1 MDKAPDAFLTIG
13 EMADRLGVK
22 THILRYWEEQFPMLK
37 PLKRAGGRRLYRPS
51 DVVLLDQIQDLLS
64 KQGYTIRGA
73 RAFLAK
79 GGKPEIAAAAAPAPI
94 AAPAPAPSGDIFARP
109 AASPLVPELRAIRDR
124 LAQALAVPDYSIT

>member
-1 MDKAPDAFLTIG
+1 MDKAPEAFLTIG

-51 DVVLLDQIQDLLS
+51 DVALLDQIQDLLS

-73 RAFLAK
+73 RAYLAK
-79 GGKPEIAAAAAPAPI
+79 GGKPEAVAAPTPAPIAAAAPAPV
-94 AAPAPAPSGDIFARP
+94 GDLVARP
-109 AASPLVPELRAIRDR
+109 AASTLVPELRAIRDK
-124 LAQALAVPDYSIT
+124 LAQPLAGA

>member
-1 MDKAPDAFLTIG
+1 MDKAPEAFLTIG

-51 DVVLLDQIQDLLS
+51 DVALLDQIQDLLS

-79 GGKPEIAAAAAPAPI
+79 GGKPEVAVAPMPAPIVAAAPAPV
-94 AAPAPAPSGDIFARP
+94 GDLFARP
-109 AASPLVPELRAIRDR
+109 AASTLVPELRAIRDK
-124 LAQALAVPDYSIT
+124 LAQALEAA

>member
-1 MDKAPDAFLTIG
+1 MEKAPEAFLTIG
-13 EMADRLGVK
+13 EMAERLGVK

-51 DVVLLDQIQDLLS
+51 DVALLDQIQDLLS

-79 GGKPEIAAAAAPAPI
+79 GGKPEIVAAPASAPI
-94 AAPAPAPSGDIFARP
+94 AAATPAPVGDLFARP
-109 AASPLVPELRAIRDR
+109 VPSTLIPELRAIRDR
-124 LAQALAVPDYSIT
+124 LAQALAAA

>member
-1 MDKAPDAFLTIG
+1 MDKAPEAFLTIG

-51 DVVLLDQIQDLLS
+51 DVALLDQIQDLLT

-73 RAFLAK
+73 RAYLAK
-79 GGKPEIAAAAAPAPI
+79 GDKPEAIAAPTPAPIAAAAPAPV
-94 AAPAPAPSGDIFARP
+94 GDLFARP
-109 AASPLVPELRAIRDR
+109 AASTLVPELRAIRDR
-124 LAQALAVPDYSIT
+124 LAKALAAA